1 MRNSRLLFITG
12 AASIYAFAY
21 SAGAQQQMMH
31 YSSGTGFFV
40 SSNGYVVTNNHVID
54 GCTDIK
60 LYGAVSEEDAVL
72 VARDEKHDLALLK
85 AQVSA
90 PNFANLSNQ
99 KQPLR
104 QGDPVIIVGYPGQTW
119 KTGQTTTNQ
128 AQILNT
134 KGPRGEEHWLEFSD
148 TVAQGNSGGP
158 LLDASAN
165 VVGVVVAKVRSYVFN
180 EQEQTE
186 EDVRHFDLAITLPV
200 VRNFLENN
208 GISYVEADS
217 GIYLSAGH
225 ATDIARR
232 FVVNVRCRYDDQA
245 AERYNI
251 QNANTQIMGN
261 SEEIR

>member
-1 MRNSRLLFITG
+1 
-12 AASIYAFAY
+12 
-21 SAGAQQQMMH
+21 
-31 YSSGTGFFV
+31 
-40 SSNGYVVTNNHVID
+40 
-54 GCTDIK
+54 
-60 LYGAVSEEDAVL
+60 VL

-104 QGDPVIIVGYPGQTW
+104 QGDPVIIVGYPGQAW

-148 TVAQGNSGGP
+148 TLSQGNSGGP

-165 VVGVVVAKVRSYVFN
+165 VVGVVVAKVRSYIFN

-200 VRNFLENN
+200 VRGFLDDNN
-208 GISYVEADS
+208 ISYVEADS

-232 FVVNVRCRYDDQA
+232 FVVNVRCRYDEQA

-251 QNANTQIMGN
+251 QNANTQITHD
-261 SEEIR
+261 SEEMR